1 MSVDTA
7 AEIGRVWSDGDRFV
21 DVAITPQT
29 SKILFTR
36 ARDRCAFPACPIQLT
51 QDQVN
56 ADTGESNVIV
66 LGEQAH
72 IRSPRPDGPRYD
84 ASYPVEKLDSPE
96 NVIILCPTH
105 HRMIDKDG
113 GSGYSV
119 DELVAM
125 KRRHEQQ
132 QRRRSRLEQV
142 ITAYLGD
149 RYAADDAI
157 QFQQVDLNA
166 PSVDALFVDVPFSCR
181 RDSPRAD
188 FIGLV
193 SAEAPP
199 DQEALEGAADLV
211 VAGAAQALLHPQ
223 WTGNALIVGGP
234 GQGKSTLLQY
244 LCQFHRA
251 KRLGRDTYT
260 GQAQSLVR
268 VTETPRV
275 PIRID
280 LRKYAQWAYSARGE
294 ISGRIK
300 KGKKHGSAKAD
311 PRSLEQYIAADIA
324 GKSGGDEFSVGD
336 LAVLVATD
344 AVLIAF
350 DGLDEVANP
359 SHRDLVGAEI
369 VQTDA
374 RLRSDAAD
382 LVVLVATRPGGTT
395 SRLWSTAEFPRFDL
409 RRLSQGLRLQYVQR
423 WCAVSR
429 LSHDQTDRL
438 QRTFLEHQHVVHV
451 RELASQPMQLAILLH
466 LLYRRQ
472 LLPQQRTELYRE
484 YLKTFLDREQTEG
497 KEPLLAERRPVVEE
511 VHAYL
516 GWLLQS
522 LAESRT
528 TAGSIARDALKTELQ
543 EHFEDD
549 EDGQR
554 LARTLFSAFVSRVL
568 CLVERDPGYF
578 QFEVQ
583 SLREYFAALH
593 IFDNAPPRGIGNTRD
608 DCLNELLL
616 RPYWSNVCRFF
627 VGMLSK
633 GEVRALVANLRNA
646 QQRVRGLPMVRSAAA
661 LFLDDRIYEVQ
672 PSSTVRE
679 VVDLILEG
687 PGVVLAEDGLL
698 DTSGAALA
706 LSEKAG
712 RSQAVDHLMERM
724 VAESDPDVRRSA
736 AASLLRHVDDED
748 GLADWWWD
756 EYRTDAT
763 WIESAADLAL
773 FAEVG
778 TAQRQ
783 PLCDAIRR
791 YTSDT
796 TWATELLARGGY
808 VGSDDRLLAVVVDEL
823 NDGAWGAVHDL
834 GAGDL
839 GQIIRAAAGALARV
853 KRNSDPGGSAHRARR
868 RRRTGTRLSAVLDA
882 GDRLA
887 AVPPDASSS
896 DEWRQRL
903 ARISSTWGDG
913 WVLWQAVAAT
923 PREID
928 LSAMAV
934 VMSARDAVL
943 ARVLNRVADLRRN
956 LDDPSWWTDWHDTCS
971 SELER
976 RFWAACM
983 LRSARRAVVVAL
995 SGKLGP
1001 AVDAM
1006 APKHY
1011 EALRAELAEGGRD
1024 VGLLDLTD
1032 DLRLRQVDFTPR
1044 LMWLLRSVSSERTRE
1059 QVDGRLATDPAAVLQ
1074 HAVGDYREFVRI
1086 VGSLRTLKVPTLRG
1100 TRAVLPTGGWAS
1112 DVKLGSMRANLAT
1125 EVIADPARWPA
1136 DIVQRAIDQ
1145 LTAEAAKSAPS
1156 LAEVAERDRWF
1167 QAD

>member
-1 MSVDTA
+1 M
-7 AEIGRVWSDGDRFV
+7 
-21 DVAITPQT
+21 AITPQT
-29 SKILFTR
+29 SKVLFSR
-36 ARDRCAFPACPIQLT
+36 ARDLCAYPACHVRLT
-51 QDQVN
+51 SDQVN
-56 ADTGESNVIV
+56 VATGESNAIV

-84 ASYPVEKLDSPE
+84 VDYPSEKLDSPE
-96 NVIILCPTH
+96 NVILLCPTH

-119 DELVAM
+119 DELVEM
-125 KRRHEQQ
+125 KRHHEGQQ
-132 QRRRSRLEQV
+132 QRRSRLEQV
-142 ITAYLGD
+142 VMAYLGD

-193 SAEAPP
+193 VAEAPP
-199 DQEALEGAADLV
+199 DQEALEGAADLA

-223 WTGNALIVGGP
+223 WAGNALIVGGP

-251 KRLGRDTYT
+251 KRLGHDTYT
-260 GQAQSLVR
+260 GEAQSLVR
-268 VTETPRV
+268 VTATPRV

-294 ISGRIK
+294 SNGRTK
-300 KGKKHGSAKAD
+300 KKRKRGTAKTD
-311 PRSLEQYIAADIA
+311 PRTLEQYIAADIA
-324 GKSGGDEFSVGD
+324 MRSGGHEFSVAD

-369 VQTDA
+369 VQAEA

-395 SRLWSTAEFPRFDL
+395 SRLWSAAEFPRFDL
-409 RRLSQGLRLQYVQR
+409 RRLSQGLRLQYLQR
-423 WCAVSR
+423 WCAVSQ
-429 LSHDQTDRL
+429 LSPDQTDRL
-438 QRTFLEHQHVVHV
+438 QRTFLEHQHVVHI

-484 YLKTFLDREQTEG
+484 YLMTFLDREQTEG
-497 KEPLLAERRPVVEE
+497 KEPLLAERRPVIEE

-528 TAGSIARDALKTELQ
+528 TAGSIARDALRTELRA
-543 EHFEDD
+543 HFEDD

-554 LARTLFSAFVSRVL
+554 LARELFSAFVSRVL

-593 IFDNAPPRGIGNTRD
+593 IFDNAPPRGVGNTRD
-608 DCLNELLL
+608 DCLNELLI

-646 QQRVRGLPMVRSAAA
+646 QQRVPGLPMVRSAAA

-672 PSSTVRE
+672 PSSTIRE

-724 VAESDPDVRRSA
+724 MVETDPGVRRSA
-736 AASLLRHVDDED
+736 AASLLRHVGDEVD
-748 GLADWWWD
+748 LAGWWWG
-756 EYRTDAT
+756 EHRSDAT
-763 WIESAADLAL
+763 WIESAADLFL
-773 FAEVG
+773 FAEVR
-778 TAQRQ
+778 TDQRR
-783 PLCDAIRR
+783 PLCDAIRG

-796 TWATELLARGGY
+796 TWATELLVRGGY
-808 VGSDDRLLAVVVDEL
+808 VDGDDRLLAVVVDEL

-834 GAGDL
+834 GDGDL
-839 GQIIRAAAGALARV
+839 GKIISAAAGALARV
-853 KRNSDPGGSAHRARR
+853 RRKPALGERTRRARTR
-868 RRRTGTRLSAVLDA
+868 QRTGSNVSVVLGA
-882 GDRLA
+882 GDTVP

-896 DEWRQRL
+896 GEWSERL
-903 ARISSTWGDG
+903 ARISSAWGDG
-913 WVLWQAVAAT
+913 WVLWQAVATT

-928 LSAMAV
+928 LNAMAV
-934 VMSARDAVL
+934 VISARDAVL
-943 ARVLNRVADLRRN
+943 ARVLNRVADLRQH
-956 LDDPSWWTDWHDTCS
+956 LDDPGWWTDWHGSCS
-971 SELER
+971 SEKER
-976 RFWAACM
+976 RFWGACM
-983 LRSARRAVVVAL
+983 IASARSSVIVAL
-995 SGKLGP
+995 SDQLGS

-1011 EALRAELAEGGRD
+1011 EALRAELTELGRS
-1024 VGLLDLTD
+1024 VGPLDLTD
-1032 DLRLRQVDFTPR
+1032 DLRLRQADLTPR
-1044 LMWLLRSVSSERTRE
+1044 LLWLLRHVSTERTRR
-1059 QVDGRLATDPAAVLQ
+1059 QIDNRLAVDPTAVL
-1074 HAVGDYREFVRI
+1074 HRAVGDYREFARV
-1086 VGSLRTLKVPTLRG
+1086 VGSVRTLKVDTLRG
-1100 TRAVLPTGGWAS
+1100 ARAVLPTGGWAS
-1112 DVKLGSMRANLAT
+1112 DIKLGSMRAKIAS
-1125 EVIADPARWPA
+1125 EIVADPAQWPA

-1145 LTAEAAKSAPS
+1145 LAAGFARSTPP
-1156 LAEVAERDRWF
+1156 LAEVAEHDRWF
-1167 QAD
+1167 RADKL